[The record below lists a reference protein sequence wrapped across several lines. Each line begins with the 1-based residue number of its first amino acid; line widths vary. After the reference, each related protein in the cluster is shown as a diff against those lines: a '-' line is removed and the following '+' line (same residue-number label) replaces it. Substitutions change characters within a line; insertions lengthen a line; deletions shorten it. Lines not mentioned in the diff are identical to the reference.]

1 MLRFLR
7 RRDPDLAEDA
17 LSETFA
23 VAVRRA
29 ADIPEGRELPWLYVV
44 AEHVLRNLQRS
55 RRRAARI
62 PEALH
67 PFTNTA
73 TGPIEPAS
81 IGDALAD
88 LPDRERILLTMTA
101 LEGLSAQEAADRM
114 GIPYGSARNSLS
126 SGRKRLA
133 VVLAAAAVAVLVVGI
148 VGEIVDRTR
157 RQPLEVLASSLSTAR
172 IVHDVAVVSHDDV
185 ATASAGSGSGSPS
198 AGAAPDASA
207 RYERWSDGSGDRTRV
222 RLPGGTEVVAQR
234 GETLRAAARQQ
245 VPGVE
250 TPTRRRAVRED
261 LTALDAT
268 SPTAIAALL
277 ADPLAQRTAADGPT
291 IDGHDTTTVTGR
303 IADAA
308 GVEHDVRVF
317 VADDEPTV
325 LRVRVRSLDSA
336 GVAAGAAQAATVD
349 FTAWK
354 ATPRQGPAPS
364 TPILPDAT
372 RPGASSAPSGAEA
385 TASAPAPGRDEAEA
399 PKTVD
404 AAGPAS
410 IASARELVAPKPATG
425 TPRTPGTSRGTPR
438 AALAS
443 APIVHVRQLVKSCS
457 TNALGDTYCTDY
469 GDRELWLEQ
478 AGKRRSRV
486 RNVRATGQVREE
498 WVTETARSYMT
509 VSPDGTRVRA
519 TRERLGAGR
528 PVKRANY
535 QQEWRGA
542 WISQLARRLAELQSA
557 PNWLG
562 GLPAGPDVGGHATRL
577 FTTTQPVTYP
587 GGLGQ
592 PQAFTVEAALDAATG
607 TPRRVTYRRV
617 YPASAAG
624 TAIPSD
630 VITLEITAWEQV
642 PAGEY
647 ARLVERKF
655 PKGARVRE
663 YD

>member
-67 PFTNTA
+67 PFTNTT
-73 TGPIEPAS
+73 TGPIEPPS

-148 VGEIVDRTR
+148 VGEIVDRAR
-157 RQPLEVLASSLSTAR
+157 RQPLEVLASSLSSAR
-172 IVHDVAVVSHDDV
+172 IVHDVAVISHDDV
-185 ATASAGSGSGSPS
+185 ATAASARSGSPS
-198 AGAAPDASA
+198 ARVAPGASA

-277 ADPLAQRTAADGPT
+277 ADPFAQRTAADGPT

-325 LRVRVRSLDSA
+325 LRVRVRSPETA
-336 GVAAGAAQAATVD
+336 GVAAAAAQAATVD

-354 ATPRQGPAPS
+354 ATPRRAPAATTPGP
-364 TPILPDAT
+364 
-372 RPGASSAPSGAEA
+372 SAAVPPPTSPVPTAGQTA
-385 TASAPAPGRDEAEA
+385 ASAPMTRSDAAE
-399 PKTVD
+399 PRTLD
-404 AAGPAS
+404 AAGPADA
-410 IASARELVAPKPATG
+410 ASARDLVAP
-425 TPRTPGTSRGTPR
+425 TPSAGAPGRGRGTER

-443 APIVHVRQLVKSCS
+443 APIVHVRQTVKSCS

-469 GDRELWLEQ
+469 GDREVWLEQ
-478 AGKRRSRV
+478 AGQRRSRV
-486 RNVRATGQVREE
+486 RNVRSTGQVREE
-498 WVTETARSYMT
+498 WVTATARHYMT
-509 VSPDGTRVRA
+509 VSPDGSRVRA
-519 TRERLGAGR
+519 TRQRLGAGR
-528 PVKRANY
+528 PVTRANY

-542 WISQLARRLAELQSA
+542 WISRLAQAIAEQRTT

-577 FTTTQPVTYP
+577 LTTTQPVAHP
-587 GGLGQ
+587 GGSGQ
-592 PQAFTVEAALDAATG
+592 PQVFTVEAALDATTG

-624 TAIPSD
+624 TAVPAD
-630 VITLEITAWEQV
+630 VITLEIAAWEQV

-647 ARLVERKF
+647 ARLVERRI
-655 PKGARVRE
+655 PKGTRVHE